1 MTPAGSGPAASGGV
15 TADRVQMIA
24 AAAVTP
30 YQMLVDAVGIVAAG
44 SRRIVRI
51 ALDRDLA
58 YLSEHDHT
66 SLVPPLDLDGV
77 ADASRAIDEAL
88 EGQATALFGDR
99 PYLLEVGS
107 AGAERQLTLPRHF
120 RLNVG
125 RLADVTLVDAGTLV
139 ARIVAAGPDQLTLR
153 PEAEGRSGRGR
164 KGGAANR
171 ARSGAQS
178 SQPADLVVG
187 YPDLQQARIRVE
199 FGRAW
204 DEPLEPSVVDE
215 DAQALSDE
223 SVSDEFDRSDEG
235 FDDAN
240 EPGYVEESGDGGIAS
255 GRFDVVRGSKGRDET
270 VRPVGGLED

>member
-1 MTPAGSGPAASGGV
+1 MAPAGSGPAASGGV
-15 TADRVQMIA
+15 TADRVQTIA

-125 RLADVTLVDAGTLV
+125 RLADVTLFDAGTLV

-153 PEAEGRSGRGR
+153 PDATCQANSAGERRRLGDLAQLRGNLAGLPPELQQVVLLVDPPARRVRAAE
-164 KGGAANR
+164 GAAN
-171 ARSGAQS
+171 
-178 SQPADLVVG
+178 
-187 YPDLQQARIRVE
+187 DLQRALQNIIRCG
-199 FGRAW
+199 GRAH
-204 DEPLEPSVVDE
+204 
-215 DAQALSDE
+215 ALSN
-223 SVSDEFDRSDEG
+223 SVEHLDIT
-235 FDDAN
+235 A
-240 EPGYVEESGDGGIAS
+240 
-255 GRFDVVRGSKGRDET
+255 
-270 VRPVGGLED
+270 